1 VNTQQKRL
9 VENEELFREANEKV
23 AELGRSLEASGHE
36 LTPFL
41 CECAEPRCTR
51 VLRLTSKEYEAVRAH
66 PSRFVVLPGHEHP
79 DERVVAE
86 SERYAVVEKANP
98 LQIGDESG

>member
-1 VNTQQKRL
+1 MNTEQKRL
-9 VENEELFREANEKV
+9 AEIEALFREANEKV
-23 AELGRSLEASGHE
+23 AELGRLLDASGHE

-66 PSRFVVLPGHEHP
+66 PSRFAVVPGHEHP
-79 DERVVAE
+79 DERVVAQ
-86 SERYAVVEKANP
+86 SERYAVVEKADP
-98 LQIGDESG
+98 LQIGDENG